1 MKQYIL
7 GDDQDIFP
15 TVLPMFHIFGMN
27 CVTFSRLADGAKL
40 VTLPKFTPESYISTL
55 EKNKVLFYNLHGYS

>member
-1 MKQYIL
+1 
-7 GDDQDIFP
+7 
-15 TVLPMFHIFGMN
+15 MN

-55 EKNKVLFYNLHGYS
+55 EKNKVILQLTNVLAIVL